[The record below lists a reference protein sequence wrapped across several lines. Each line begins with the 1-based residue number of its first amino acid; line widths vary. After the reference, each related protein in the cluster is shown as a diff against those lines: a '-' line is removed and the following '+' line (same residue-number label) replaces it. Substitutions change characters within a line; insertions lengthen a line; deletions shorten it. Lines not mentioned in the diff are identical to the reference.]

1 MNKNQ
6 KTNKLQLLWLNAIL
20 HLTAII
26 ANKKRFLFSSNVLN
40 TIEGILAV
48 VVLEGVLAIM
58 SFPIYF
64 IKMGMEEDFSVHN
77 IFNVQF
83 QVRKILTLG
92 LMSLIMFAFVMKLF
106 LVCYM
111 AFFAVGGAD
120 LSLCNQ
126 VIPIL
131 DTIMMCGSVSLMGIG
146 FLMLF
151 LST

>member
-6 KTNKLQLLWLNAIL
+6 KINKLQLSWLNAIL

-40 TIEGILAV
+40 TVQGILTI

-58 SFPIYF
+58 SFPLYF
-64 IKMGMEEDFSVHN
+64 MQMPEDFSIHN

-83 QVRKILTLG
+83 RVRKILTLG
-92 LMSLIMFAFVMKLF
+92 LVVLILLSFILKVALVIYMS
-106 LVCYM
+106 
-111 AFFAVGGAD
+111 FFPGAD
-120 LSLCNQ
+120 ITLCEGLF
-126 VIPIL
+126 PAL
-131 DTIMMCGSVSLMGIG
+131 DMIMMCGSVSLMGIG

-151 LST
+151 ITT